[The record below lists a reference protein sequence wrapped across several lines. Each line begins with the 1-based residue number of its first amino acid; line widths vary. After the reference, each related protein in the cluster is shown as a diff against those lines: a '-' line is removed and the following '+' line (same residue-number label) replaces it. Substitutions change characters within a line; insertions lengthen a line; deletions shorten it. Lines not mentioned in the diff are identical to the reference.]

1 MLWGNGME
9 WPSPQASRIWELQP
23 RPRGV
28 PIVCLQ
34 NSYKSEHSSVYET
47 ADIYGVL
54 LCMYLWA
61 TYVPWV
67 WISETKYMIPSSRTL
82 PSNWKENKE
91 VSKIYKKDA
100 MITAKK
106 GIFNQ
111 VFSKAR
117 APWRVR
123 FSYRWAM
130 LQLKTFWLQS
140 ITKFQISKT
149 VLSINQKEN
158 GILN

>member
-54 LCMYLWA
+54 LCIYLWA

-67 WISETKYMIPSSRTL
+67 WISETKVHDSFLKDLTHR
-82 PSNWKENKE
+82 KESK

-111 VFSKAR
+111 VFSKAP

-149 VLSINQKEN
+149 ALSINQKEN